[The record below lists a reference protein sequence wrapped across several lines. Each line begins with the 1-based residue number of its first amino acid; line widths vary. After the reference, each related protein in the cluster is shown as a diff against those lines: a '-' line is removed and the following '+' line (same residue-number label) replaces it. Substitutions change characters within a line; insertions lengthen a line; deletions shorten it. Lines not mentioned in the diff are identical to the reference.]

1 MAEAL
6 PGTLSQ
12 PLLADT
18 SPTAQMRKLRLTE
31 LEKAAKCTQ
40 LKSVQADAP
49 PGTLQRKGRAF
60 QSNVGKWSR
69 KVPSQRGE
77 RQRER
82 RGFERRLGAEGQP
95 VGRGVKD
102 GKGNS
107 QHMALAGQGLGLP
120 GPAVR
125 SLAPALVQGEDAA
138 IVTREKMLL
147 L

>member
-1 MAEAL
+1 MPPMAEAL

-31 LEKAAKCTQ
+31 SEKAAKFTQ

-49 PGTLQRKGRAF
+49 PGTLRRKGRAF

-82 RGFERRLGAEGQP
+82 
-95 VGRGVKD
+95 
-102 GKGNS
+102 
-107 QHMALAGQGLGLP
+107 
-120 GPAVR
+120 
-125 SLAPALVQGEDAA
+125 
-138 IVTREKMLL
+138 
-147 L
+147 